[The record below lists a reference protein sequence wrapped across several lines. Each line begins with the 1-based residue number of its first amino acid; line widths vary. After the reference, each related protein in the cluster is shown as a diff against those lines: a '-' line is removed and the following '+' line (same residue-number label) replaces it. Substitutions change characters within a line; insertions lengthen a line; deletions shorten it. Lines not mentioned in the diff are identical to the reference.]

1 MRGSAGCDKTRR
13 GAVVRGAATVAP
25 GHGPRGVGDPYS
37 PPMHPLRRT
46 AAPLDPGQAERSGPR
61 RGPFAVL
68 LLAAIAILW
77 VSRGILGP
85 FIVAAVLA
93 YAFSPLV
100 TAGERRLGW
109 PRIAVVALGYAIA
122 AVLLGLLAV
131 LLAGRVIAELELLAG
146 SGPDS
151 LAKTLRDLIGSDVLV
166 IGGQQIAVADIAREI
181 QSRVA
186 GLVTSP
192 GDAIH
197 LAGQVGEAGLQAI
210 LAVIVTF
217 YFLVDGSMFMDRAI
231 ALLPAAH
238 RERTAALLTRIHVI
252 LGKWLRGQLFL
263 IALVAAVAYVGLGP
277 ILHLPYA
284 LALAVLTGILEII
297 PLIGPLIATAIVA
310 VDAFA
315 RGGAGLA
322 TAVIVFYFVLRQVE
336 DQVVMP
342 VVIGRAVHLHP
353 VVTIFAVL
361 VGLSLYGVLGG
372 LLGVPVAAAVNVVFR
387 ELYPAAVEPRALP
400 SDGPPAGDAAGSAP
414 PAGSGPGVTA
424 GRRPDP
430 PAGDR
435 GAHGSGG
442 RGAPRAH
449 ARGLRRRR

>member
-1 MRGSAGCDKTRR
+1 MHSLRRAVARILAPERAASDAGRPEPPGEPGTETAKMEP
-13 GAVVRGAATVAP
+13 AADGAP
-25 GHGPRGVGDPYS
+25 GSELIGPR
-37 PPMHPLRRT
+37 
-46 AAPLDPGQAERSGPR
+46 R

-68 LLAAIAILW
+68 LLAALAILW
-77 VSRGILGP
+77 VSRGVLGP

-100 TAGERRLGW
+100 SAGERRLGW

-122 AVLLGLLAV
+122 AVVIGSLAV
-131 LLAGRVIAELELLAG
+131 LLGGRIVHELELLAG

-151 LAKTLRDLIGSDVLV
+151 LAKTLRDLVGSDVLV
-166 IGGQQIAVADIAREI
+166 IGGQQIQVADIAREI
-181 QSRVA
+181 QARVA

-217 YFLVDGSMFMDRAI
+217 YFLVDGSLFMDRTV

-238 RERTAALLTRIHVI
+238 RDRTGEVLARIHVI

-263 IALVAAVAYVGLGP
+263 VALVAAVAYVGLGP
-277 ILHLPYA
+277 VLHLPYA

-372 LLGVPVAAAVNVVFR
+372 LLGVPIAAAVNVVFR
-387 ELYPAAVEPRALP
+387 ELYPTAVAEPTGGLP
-400 SDGPPAGDAAGSAP
+400 VAGTRPGSGPPAAP
-414 PAGSGPGVTA
+414 GPG
-424 GRRPDP
+424 
-430 PAGDR
+430 
-435 GAHGSGG
+435 
-442 RGAPRAH
+442 
-449 ARGLRRRR
+449 